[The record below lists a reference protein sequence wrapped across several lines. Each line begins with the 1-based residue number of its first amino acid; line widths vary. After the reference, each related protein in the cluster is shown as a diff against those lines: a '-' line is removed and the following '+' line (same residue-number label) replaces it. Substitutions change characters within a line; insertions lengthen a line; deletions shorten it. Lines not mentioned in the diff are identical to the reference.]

1 MKQSETKKVAKVAIQ
16 YSCICC
22 DYNTSRKSSYTKHLA
37 TDKHQILQ
45 LETNLKQNETKV
57 AKVAK
62 SSHDTTIA
70 CDKCGSTF
78 KSRASQWRHKKK
90 CKGSNDVMLSKVL
103 EQNSMLI
110 YQNAELAKQNT
121 ELATQTNVVM
131 KEISHQNTDMM
142 KEIAHLNTDM
152 MKEITNQNTHVV
164 EKICE
169 LSKEKSMTMTNCNNN
184 NTNNQFNL
192 NVFLNETCKDAMN
205 MSEFIETLNPQ
216 LSDLEALIYLGF
228 AKGTS
233 KIFLDG
239 LKEMD
244 NNQKPIHCSDLKR
257 EVFYIKESNQWQKDS
272 DNNNTL
278 LVRAIRQIVNKNIK
292 SIIEWQKVHP
302 EYNDPDSKQND
313 VYNKIIMEAMSGST
327 EEETNKN
334 MAKIFKILA
343 KETTIDKK
351 IE

>member
-1 MKQSETKKVAKVAIQ
+1 MKQSETRKVGKVGGIF
-16 YSCICC
+16 ICEFC
-22 DYNTSRKSSYTKHLA
+22 DYFTPRCDNFKKHLA
-37 TDKHQILQ
+37 TDKHQKSL

-57 AKVAK
+57 VKSCKKVDEMTFTC
-62 SSHDTTIA
+62 HNCEQI
-70 CDKCGSTF
+70 F

-90 CKGSNDVMLSKVL
+90 CSGSNDVMLSKVL

-121 ELATQTNVVM
+121 ELATQTNV
-131 KEISHQNTDMM
+131 II
-142 KEIAHLNTDM
+142 KEIAH
-152 MKEITNQNTHVV
+152 QNTHVV